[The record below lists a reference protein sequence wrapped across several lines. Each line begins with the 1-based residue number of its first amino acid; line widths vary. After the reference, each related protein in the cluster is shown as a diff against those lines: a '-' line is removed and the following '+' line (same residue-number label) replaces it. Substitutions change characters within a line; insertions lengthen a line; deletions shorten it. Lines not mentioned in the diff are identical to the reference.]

1 LASECL
7 GSEQCISHCNPDVGW
22 DLDRKGLFG
31 APPVRV
37 LVGAERHDTVDRAF
51 GLWALTSPTLRE
63 ALDGIELADSW
74 ATDAHN
80 TLNVPY
86 DCGVGIVAQPSVIR
100 LHSGYMQVTSL
111 LWMMFKVIPL
121 RKCQSVLRVS
131 VSNWSTDPDDVA
143 LAVDAVRKAASV

>member
-1 LASECL
+1 LSRWWGLASRLRCGLASECL

-100 LHSGYMQVTSL
+100 
-111 LWMMFKVIPL
+111 
-121 RKCQSVLRVS
+121 
-131 VSNWSTDPDDVA
+131 STFGVHASYLIVVDDVQGDPSEKVPKCA
-143 LAVDAVRKAASV
+143 PRFGEQLVN